1 MITSAS
7 GNQYLKPDYLSPMP
21 TSLDA
26 KKSPLALLA
35 QTCSQIGAD
44 SPPKIQ
50 EKKKES
56 REKASPASVSSSSP
70 KASFKPYD
78 LEDKRSKTPAKSPR
92 ESPPGGGK
100 ESKYSDM
107 LKASPY
113 LYQPRICRDPYC
125 TGCLSGHV
133 LSGKPCPSGC
143 TQCGHV
149 AAAYAHAQLAA
160 LAAQPYVCSWIAG
173 ESYCGKRFTSSEELL
188 AHLRSHTGDLQ
199 VLPPPHPLLARSYPT
214 PPLSPLSTAAAAAA
228 ARFHPYGKALLP
240 HALPP
245 FPYGAHPGL
254 PPYFPPYS
262 LYPRLGASHP

>member
-1 MITSAS
+1 MTSVEIQEKDMITSAS

-44 SPPKIQ
+44 SPPKPV
-50 EKKKES
+50 EKKKET

-78 LEDKRSKTPAKSPR
+78 LDDKRSKTPAKSPR
-92 ESPPGGGK
+92 DSPPGK
-100 ESKYSDM
+100 EKYPDV
-107 LKASPY
+107 LKAPY
-113 LYQPRICRDPYC
+113 MYPRMCRDPYC

-133 LSGKPCPSGC
+133 LGKPCPSGC
-143 TQCGHV
+143 TQCGHM

-160 LAAQPYVCSWIAG
+160 LAAQPYICSWITG
-173 ESYCGKRFTSSEELL
+173 DSYCGKRFTSSEELL
-188 AHLRSHTGDLQ
+188 THLRSHTGDPIL
-199 VLPPPHPLLARSYPT
+199 PHPLLARSYPT
-214 PPLSPLSTAAAAAA
+214 PPLSPLSTA
-228 ARFHPYGKALLP
+228 RFHPYSKTLLP
-240 HALPP
+240 PTLPP
-245 FPYGAHPGL
+245 FPYAHPGL

-262 LYPRLGASHP
+262 LYPTRLGASHP